1 MERKHVAVVGS
12 GIAGLSAA
20 WLLAQRH
27 RVTLLEAGPWL
38 GGHTHTVDIE
48 VRGREFPVDT
58 GFLVFNDRT
67 YPNLCALFERLG
79 VESTASD
86 MSFAVSLREPDIEW
100 SGTNLSTVFGQRR
113 NLLRPDFWRMVA
125 DILRFNQ
132 ASVRWL
138 AAHPDEGG
146 PSLGDYLDAHGYS
159 KAFREWYLLPMAAAI
174 WSCPTAQMVDYP
186 FATFVRFCRNHGLLQ
201 IEDRPQWRTVLGGGR
216 EYVKKLAAAIPR
228 IRVGDPVRAIIR
240 NRLGVDVV
248 TKNEH
253 QVFDEVVLACHSDQA
268 LALLGG
274 GAQPAE
280 REILGAIRYQ
290 PNHAVLHTDAALLPR
305 DKALWS
311 AWNYLSEPAGVG
323 DHHAHKGDH
332 RPVSVSY
339 LLNRLQPLPVD
350 TPVVLS
356 LNPRRDIDPTTIL
369 GEFDYGHPVF
379 DGPAID
385 AQQRLDAIQ
394 GNQGVW
400 FCGAWSGYG
409 FHEDGLKSGMR
420 VAAAL
425 GCPAPWATDGTP
437 PIVFA
442 DPWPTKIAEA
452 A

>member
-1 MERKHVAVVGS
+1 MDAMQRKHVAVVGS
-12 GIAGLSAA
+12 GIAGLSAS

-27 RVTLLEAGPWL
+27 RVTLLEAGPYL

-48 VRGREFPVDT
+48 VGGREFPVDT

-67 YPNLCALFERLG
+67 YPNLCALFERLD
-79 VESTASD
+79 VESVASD
-86 MSFAVSLREPDIEW
+86 MSFSVSLREPDIEW

-146 PSLGDYLDAHGYS
+146 PSLGDYLDAQGYS
-159 KAFREWYLLPMAAAI
+159 KPFRDWYLLPMAAAI
-174 WSCPTAQMVDYP
+174 WSCPTAKMIEYP

-216 EYVKKLAAAIPR
+216 EYVKKLVAAIPR
-228 IRVGDPVRAIIR
+228 VRVGDPVQAVIR
-240 NRLGVDVV
+240 NRMGVDVV
-248 TKNEH
+248 TKREH
-253 QVFDEVVLACHSDQA
+253 MVFDEVILACHSDQA

-274 GAQPAE
+274 GALPAE
-280 REILGAIRYQ
+280 REVLGAIRYQ
-290 PNHAVLHTDAALLPR
+290 PNHGVLHTDAGQLPR

-311 AWNYLSEPAGVG
+311 AWNYLAEPVRSGADPDG
-323 DHHAHKGDH
+323 

-339 LLNRLQPLPVD
+339 LLNKLQPVPVD
-350 TPVVLS
+350 TPVVLT
-356 LNPRRDIDPTTIL
+356 LNPRRDIDPATIID
-369 GEFDYGHPVF
+369 EFDYGHPVF

-394 GNQGVW
+394 GNRGIW
-400 FCGAWSGYG
+400 FCGAWTGYG

-425 GCPAPWATDGTP
+425 GCPAPWAADGTP
-437 PIVFA
+437 PIAFA
-442 DPWPTKIAEA
+442 DAWRPKLAEA